1 MHFID
6 TDFTRENHDPGAD
19 MPILSLRNH
28 KESIRAQWLCAITLL
43 IAVSAILPGCGE
55 VTEFPKES
63 KAAIEAGW
71 TFYAVSEFDRSEAA
85 FTHAAANATPGSHDY
100 FMAKFGLANAY
111 QHRKPTPKTAEAKVA
126 FEEIANEDKGGEI
139 GGWSALALAR
149 IDHMK
154 LYDVD
159 RPGGVAEST
168 SGEYLFVLIMLLSVG
183 LAVGAAYL
191 LKDNYRLLGIVALI
205 AILVGGLKLGNWMKV
220 KPDSAE
226 AQAAPAPEKATAN
239 LPKEEELA
247 AVRAKY
253 QRVMTEF
260 ATTTAAEEATV
271 FYGETMIEMLADQQV
286 KDGIAYLKKWAEAHP
301 DSLYI
306 SAAYSQMANG
316 YEMLDLPREQLQAM
330 LKADETN
337 RDPASDRAWGYY
349 RIASIADKR
358 AGEPELARKFYRMLI
373 EKYPTDLHLFN
384 CKQALKRLDGPA
396 KKEAAQP

>member
-1 MHFID
+1 MRSCD
-6 TDFTRENHDPGAD
+6 LGAD
-19 MPILSLRNH
+19 MLSTSPGKHVPSSERVWRYA
-28 KESIRAQWLCAITLL
+28 SALL
-43 IAVSAILPGCGE
+43 VALSVLLPGCGE
-55 VTEFPKES
+55 VTEFPKET

-85 FTHAAANATPGSHDY
+85 FTHAASSAAPNSHDY
-100 FMAKFGLANAY
+100 FMARFGLANAY
-111 QHRKPTPKTAEAKVA
+111 QHRKPTPKTPEAKA
-126 FEEIANEDKGGEI
+126 TFEEIASQDKGGEI

-168 SGEYLFVLIMLLSVG
+168 TGEYLFVLIMLLSVG

-205 AILVGGLKLGNWMKV
+205 AILVGGLKLGNWMRSP
-220 KPDSAE
+220 PDAAATQATPTPAKAE
-226 AQAAPAPEKATAN
+226 AN

-260 ATTTAAEEATV
+260 ATTTAAQEAAI
-271 FYGETMIEMLADQQV
+271 FYGETMIEMLSEQQV
-286 KDGIAYLKKWAEAHP
+286 KDGIAYLKKWIEAHP
-301 DSLYI
+301 ESLYI
-306 SAAYSQMANG
+306 GAAYGQMANG
-316 YEMLDLPREQLQAM
+316 YEMLNQPREQLQAM

-337 RDPASDRAWGYY
+337 RDPAADRAWGYY
-349 RIASIADKR
+349 RIASVAEKL
-358 AGEPELARKFYRMLI
+358 AGEPAIAKKYYSMLI

-384 CKQALKRLDGPA
+384 CKQALQRLDGTS
-396 KKEAAQP
+396 KKEVLP